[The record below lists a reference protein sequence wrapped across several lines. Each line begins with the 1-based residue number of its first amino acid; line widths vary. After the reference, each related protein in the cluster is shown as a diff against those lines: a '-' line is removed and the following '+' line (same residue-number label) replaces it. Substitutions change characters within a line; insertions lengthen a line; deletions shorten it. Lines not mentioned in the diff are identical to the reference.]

1 MVFSSDEHNSVL
13 AALGRDEQSASGF
26 SRIVQGVIGICEHT
40 PTLIPSSGK
49 HTVVVELSSYH
60 SDAEVS
66 LIAWSL
72 LRDALA
78 LTAAGLSPA
87 SPM

>member
-1 MVFSSDEHNSVL
+1 MVFSSDERTSVL

-26 SRIVQGVIGICEHT
+26 SRLVQGVIGSCEHT
-40 PTLIPSSGK
+40 PALIPSSGK

-66 LIAWSL
+66 HIARSL

-78 LTAAGLSPA
+78 LTAAGLLPA
-87 SPM
+87 SLM